1 MLITLLKLRYKLI
14 WAQVRT
20 STGRIGLLLLVYI
33 LVMAGGAVSAI
44 GGFGAA
50 LAGIKTGQS
59 EEIARAM
66 LTGLLVSG
74 VTTSLFFGMGPR
86 SAFSDRVLRRYPL
99 SSLDRLLI
107 RYLLGIIDPIWAI
120 IGASALGL
128 AAGLA
133 LLGQGSW
140 FWGLASALIFVAVS
154 YLFAL
159 FLLSLL
165 DRALETKAGAATLG
179 IIGLALISFS
189 GLGIGWLVETKGS
202 QVLVWMNEITGY
214 LPSGLAAVIMTSGGL
229 WRVVSSMLGL
239 IVWAISL
246 AALVRMVESIPVF
259 TRSAGR
265 EAINWDNSYD
275 RLATWLGGRYAPLVS
290 KSLRY
295 HLRSQRVRF
304 GLATAPLITL
314 VGKLMSRGNLRASE
328 FYFTL
333 AFFVV
338 LGSGTSSVSL
348 NHFGADEKGI
358 VRYGLIP
365 ASFAAPVRAGST
377 VSMLLGFLLIAPSIL
392 LWMLVTDVSIDWRM
406 IAMLWGS
413 GLTGLFIFEGMG
425 MLTTILSPKRAS
437 FSSILG
443 NPLSVGAN
451 LVVMVLM
458 LAIFAVAFALMQ
470 LELDEVLAFWW
481 VPGVCAAV
489 ALVFYLISWRVSGPL
504 AAGRRERLFKEIA
517 G

>member
-1 MLITLLKLRYKLI
+1 MLFTLLKLRYKLI

-20 STGRIGLLLLVYI
+20 SSGKLGLLLLVYI
-33 LVMAGGAVSAI
+33 LLMAGAAVSAF

-50 LAGIKTGQS
+50 LAGVSTGQS
-59 EEIARAM
+59 EEIARGM
-66 LTGLLVSG
+66 LTGLLLSG
-74 VTTSLFFGMGPR
+74 VTASLFFGIGPR

-99 SSLDRLLI
+99 SSFDRMWI

-120 IGASALGL
+120 VAASVFGL
-128 AAGLA
+128 AVGLA

-140 FWGLASALIFVAVS
+140 IWGLGGALIFLSVS

-165 DRALETKAGAATLG
+165 DRILETRSGAATLG
-179 IIGLALISFS
+179 IIGLAVISFS

-202 QVLVWMNEITGY
+202 RILEWVNEITTF
-214 LPSGLAAVIMTSGGL
+214 LPSGLAARTMTSSHV
-229 WRVVSSMLGL
+229 WQAVSSMSGL
-239 IVWAISL
+239 LIWAVSL
-246 AALVRMVESIPVF
+246 AALVRIVESIPVF
-259 TRSAGR
+259 TRSAAR
-265 EAINWDNSYD
+265 EAINWENFYD
-275 RLATWLGGRYAPLVS
+275 RVALWIGGRYAPLVS

-304 GLATAPLITL
+304 GLASAPLVAL
-314 VGKLMSRGNLRASE
+314 VGKFMARGDVKASE
-328 FYFTL
+328 FLFTL
-333 AFFVV
+333 AFFLV

-365 ASFAAPVRAGST
+365 VSFAAPVRAGST

-392 LWMLVTDVSIDWRM
+392 VWVLVTDVPVDWRM

-413 GLTGLFIFEGMG
+413 GITGLFIFEGMG
-425 MLTTILSPKRAS
+425 MMTTILTPRRVD

-443 NPLSVGAN
+443 NPLSTGTNIA
-451 LVVMVLM
+451 VML
-458 LAIFAVAFALMQ
+458 LFFGIFGLAFALMKI
-470 LELDEVLAFWW
+470 ELDVVLAFWW
-481 VPGVCAAV
+481 LSTVCAV
-489 ALVFYLISWRVSGPL
+489 AALMFYLIAWRVSGSL
-504 AAGRRERLFKEIA
+504 AALRRESLIKEIA

>member
-1 MLITLLKLRYKLI
+1 MFIFWSCL
-14 WAQVRT
+14 
-20 STGRIGLLLLVYI
+20 
-33 LVMAGGAVSAI
+33 GAAISAI

-99 SSLDRLLI
+99 SSIDRLLI

-120 IGASALGL
+120 VGASALGL
-128 AAGLA
+128 AVGLA
-133 LLGQGSW
+133 LLGEGSW
-140 FWGLASALIFVAVS
+140 FGGLASALIFVAVS

-189 GLGIGWLVETKGS
+189 GLGIGWLLETKGS
-202 QVLVWMNEITGY
+202 QVFVWMNAITGY
-214 LPSGLAAVIMTSGGL
+214 LPSGLAAVIMTSGGS
-229 WRVVSSMLGL
+229 WRVVSSILGL
-239 IVWAISL
+239 VVWAISL
-246 AALVRMVESIPVF
+246 AALVRVVESIPLF
-259 TRSAGR
+259 TRSAGW

-304 GLATAPLITL
+304 GLATAPLIAL
-314 VGKLMSRGNLRASE
+314 VGKFMSRGNVRATE

-406 IAMLWGS
+406 IAMLWGVAS
-413 GLTGLFIFEGMG
+413 RDC
-425 MLTTILSPKRAS
+425 LSLRA
-437 FSSILG
+437 
-443 NPLSVGAN
+443 
-451 LVVMVLM
+451 
-458 LAIFAVAFALMQ
+458 
-470 LELDEVLAFWW
+470 W
-481 VPGVCAAV
+481 VC
-489 ALVFYLISWRVSGPL
+489 
-504 AAGRRERLFKEIA
+504 
-517 G
+517 